1 MVQKK
6 NKDID
11 LSINKANIALIGLD
25 TQDKSVNIITD
36 DFVKQFN
43 AILDQVEQ
51 QKSLKGLVVYSK
63 KPGQFIAG
71 ADLTQI
77 LAISDT
83 QVAFEKSRQGQ
94 MLMQRIEDLSIPSV
108 AAIDG
113 TCLGGGLELAMA
125 CSYRIASDTSKTQ
138 MALPEVQI
146 GILPGWGGTQRLPK
160 LIGLT
165 SALDV
170 ILTGKRIDA
179 KKAYRMQLV
188 DDVLPQTQ
196 LLDFAQRL
204 ILEGKHILP
213 KKKKPSLTEK
223 VMLVLQN
230 NAAFR
235 QKVIYPK
242 AKSSI
247 LKNTQGFYPA
257 PLTALEVIEKTY
269 QKRSSIPYD
278 IEAQGL
284 AKLLSSDVCKYL
296 VQLFLDIEAKKKVEF
311 TSKASTIKEVAVL
324 GAGVMGG
331 GLAQL
336 FAHKNYHVRLKDIQ
350 SHALSKAMSIAN
362 KLFSQLQK
370 RKKISEQEKIQKLLN
385 ISPSL
390 EYAGLAKADF
400 VLEAVVE
407 NMEIKKSVFDDVV
420 KVAHNDAII
429 ASNTSA
435 LSINEMSKSVKKS
448 GQFIGMHF
456 FNPVHKM
463 PLVEIIPAS
472 KTTQKTLATTYKLAL
487 SLGKT
492 PVIVQDSPGFLVNR
506 ILGIYLNE
514 ALQMAHE
521 GINIAVIDK
530 AIEKFGMPMGPFE
543 LLDEV
548 GIDVGYKVGTFLKS
562 QFDYFPAAA
571 KEIEKM
577 IDKNLLGKKSGQG
590 FYLHKQKKQLNKN
603 IPFAQNLSKLS
614 SQVIQQRLI
623 FVMLNEAA
631 RCLEA
636 KIVETARDIDI
647 AMILGTGF
655 PPFRGGL
662 CAYAK
667 SIGLETLNKELK
679 IMSLKHGPQFEPNS
693 HLKDLIKSASV

>member
-1 MVQKK
+1 MVQNK
-6 NKDID
+6 NKDIN
-11 LSINKANIALIGLD
+11 LSITKANVALIGLD
-25 TQDKSVNIITD
+25 TQNKSVNIITD

-51 QKSLKGLVVYSK
+51 HKTLKGLVIYSQK
-63 KPGQFIAG
+63 TGQFIAG

-77 LAISDT
+77 LTISDT
-83 QVAFEKSRQGQ
+83 QIAFEKSRQGQ
-94 MLMQRIEDLSIPSV
+94 VLMKRIEDLKVPSV
-108 AAIDG
+108 AVIDG
-113 TCLGGGLELAMA
+113 ICLGGGLELALA
-125 CSYRIASDTSKTQ
+125 CDYRIASDTSKTQ

-146 GILPGWGGTQRLPK
+146 GILPGWGGTQRLPQ

-165 SALDV
+165 SALDM
-170 ILTGKRIDA
+170 ILTGKRINA
-179 KKAYRMQLV
+179 KKALRLQLV
-188 DDVLPQTQ
+188 NAVLPQAQ
-196 LLDFAQRL
+196 LLDYAQRL
-204 ILEGKHILP
+204 ILEGDGILP
-213 KKKKPSLTEK
+213 KKKKASLSERLMQT
-223 VMLVLQN
+223 LQN
-230 NAAFR
+230 NAVFR

-242 AKSSI
+242 AKKTI

-257 PLTALEVIEKTY
+257 PLEALDVIEKTY
-269 QKRSSIPYD
+269 QKKSSIAYD

-296 VQLFLDIEAKKKVEF
+296 VQLFLDIEAKKKTDF
-311 TSKASTIKEVAVL
+311 NSKATEIQEVAVL

-336 FAHKNYHVRLKDIQ
+336 FAHKNYSVRLKDIQ
-350 SHALSKAMSIAN
+350 SHALHKAMNIAN
-362 KLFSQLQK
+362 KLFSQLLK
-370 RKKISEQEKIQKLLN
+370 RKKISPQEKIQKLLN

-390 EYAGLAKADF
+390 EYAGLEKADF
-400 VLEAVVE
+400 ILEAVVE
-407 NMEIKKSVFDDVV
+407 NMDVKKSVFKEVMTV
-420 KVAHNDAII
+420 SNSDAII

-435 LSINEMSKSVKKS
+435 LSINEMSKSVKKPS
-448 GQFIGMHF
+448 NFIGMHF

-472 KTTQKTLATTYKLAL
+472 KTTQKTLASTYKLAL
-487 SLGKT
+487 ALGKT
-492 PVIVQDSPGFLVNR
+492 PVVVQDSPGFLVNR

-521 GINIAVIDK
+521 GINIAVVDK
-530 AIEKFGMPMGPFE
+530 AIKKFGMPMGPFE

-562 QFDYFPAAA
+562 QFDYFPPAA

-577 IDKNLLGKKSGQG
+577 IDQNLLGKKSGQG
-590 FYLHKQKKQLNKN
+590 FYWHKNKKQINKA
-603 IPFAQNLSKLS
+603 IPFTQNLSKIS
-614 SQVIQQRLI
+614 SQVIQQRLM

-636 KIVETARDIDI
+636 EIVESARDIDI

-667 SIGLETLNKELK
+667 SIGLETLHKELK
-679 IMSLKHGPQFEPNS
+679 ILSLKHGPQFEPNAC
-693 HLKDLIKSASV
+693 LKDLIKAAS